1 VCILEDGSEE
11 LSSIHKTKDSAIC
24 RKIAE
29 NLNIVLKQKLDYF
42 MKKFYVD
49 YIDTNDDLCH
59 IWVEANS
66 KEEAIREAKREYWD
80 IKNII
85 DVHG

>member
-1 VCILEDGSEE
+1 
-11 LSSIHKTKDSAIC
+11 
-24 RKIAE
+24 
-29 NLNIVLKQKLDYF
+29 

-49 YIDTNDDLCH
+49 YIDSDDDLCH

>member
-1 VCILEDGSEE
+1 MPKNQEIV
-11 LSSIHKTKDSAIC
+11 
-24 RKIAE
+24 E
-29 NLNIVLKQKLDYF
+29 NLNIVLKQKLDNF

-49 YIDTNDDLCH
+49 YIDTDDDLCH